1 MSWPLAS
8 EALLAFAHGHDEIL
22 VIEEKAPM
30 VENQIKAAL
39 FHAPGKRP
47 RVTGKTDE
55 DGRPLLPTI
64 MEFDPLLVARA
75 LTARLADDPVG
86 IATRLSRL
94 EAVGRRSEVVALP
107 ARKPFF
113 CSGCPHNSSTRT
125 PEGSLSGRSEEH
137 PSELQSLMRISYAVF
152 CLKKK
157 NK

>member
-75 LTARLADDPVG
+75 LTARLAADPVG
-86 IATRLSRL
+86 LPTRLSRL
-94 EAVGRRSEVVALP
+94 AAVAPPTAGVALP
-107 ARKPFF
+107 
-113 CSGCPHNSSTRT
+113 TRT
-125 PEGSLSGRSEEH
+125 ALVAG
-137 PSELQSLMRISYAVF
+137 
-152 CLKKK
+152 
-157 NK
+157 